1 MECGG
6 CELSN
11 SIWQGIRY
19 YCAIGLLVG
28 GLPACSTP
36 QSAEKNEPVVTGTT
50 SVKPAEAERPAR
62 ETQKASKS
70 SDQTSKSGSK
80 TAKSQATAKE
90 KGSEQA
96 RVKSDAPTRLPEVG
110 SQAAKKTDVPLME
123 TPGGGTAPS
132 SDAGLKG
139 LYVAEAAFADDVVD
153 GVPKGRFKDVVRH
166 SQVYGQLWFWM
177 KVRCE
182 DACLSLMKSKPGGVP
197 ISVTW
202 LPPGAG
208 KGWSNK
214 TRITGDGFRLAFH
227 TTNILLG
234 RWKVRVESEGG
245 VVCTR
250 TRECEFTIEVK

>member
-11 SIWQGIRY
+11 GIWQGIRY
-19 YCAIGLLVG
+19 CCAIGLLVG

-36 QSAEKNEPVVTGTT
+36 QSAEKTEPVVTGTT
-50 SVKPAEAERPAR
+50 SVKTAEVERPAR
-62 ETQKASKS
+62 ETHKASKS
-70 SDQTSKSGSK
+70 SERTSKNESK
-80 TAKSQATAKE
+80 TKSQAAAKE
-90 KGSEQA
+90 KESEQV
-96 RVKSDAPTRLPEVG
+96 RVKSDAPIRQPEVG
-110 SQAAKKTDVPLME
+110 SQAAKKTDVLSTE
-123 TPGGGTAPS
+123 TPGGGTAAS

-153 GVPKGRFKDVVRH
+153 GVPKGRFKDVVKH

-182 DACLSLMKSKPGGVP
+182 DACLSLMKSKTGGLP

-208 KGWSNK
+208 KGWTNK
-214 TRITGDGFRLAFH
+214 TRMTGDGFRLAFH

-245 VVCTR
+245 AVCTR

>member
-1 MECGG
+1 MEWRG
-6 CELSN
+6 CELGN
-11 SIWQGIRY
+11 GIWRGIRY
-19 YCAIGLLVG
+19 WCAIGLLVG
-28 GLPACSTP
+28 GLPACSTT
-36 QSAEKNEPVVTGTT
+36 QSAEKTEPVVTGTT

-62 ETQKASKS
+62 ETPKASKS
-70 SDQTSKSGSK
+70 SERTSKSGSK
-80 TAKSQATAKE
+80 TVKSQAAAKE

-96 RVKSDAPTRLPEVG
+96 TAKSDAPIRQPEAG
-110 SQAAKKTDVPLME
+110 SQVAKKPDAPLTE
-123 TPGGGTAPS
+123 TPGGGTAAS

-139 LYVAEAAFADDVVD
+139 LYVAEATFADDVVD

-182 DACLSLMKSKPGGVP
+182 DACLSFMKSKPGGLP

-208 KGWSNK
+208 KGWTNK

-234 RWKVRVESEGG
+234 RWKVRVESERG